1 MEEDISHQNILLK
14 KKIMDLEDK
23 QRELDC
29 LHSQEQSIL
38 KQEIL
43 LKNNQNENY
52 EKLNCDL
59 TAKIVELEQL
69 FKNCKETNEQK
80 VNELLVELNNV
91 SETGSQI

>member
-43 LKNNQNENY
+43 LKNNQ
-52 EKLNCDL
+52 
-59 TAKIVELEQL
+59 
-69 FKNCKETNEQK
+69 
-80 VNELLVELNNV
+80 
-91 SETGSQI
+91 S